1 MMMMEYF
8 GNAGF
13 WFEEGQFPATNAAQ
27 RTPSFMQYDGGR
39 GRHSVAV
46 AIVVGHLPPPS
57 IAPLTSVVVGLSQSR
72 FSEGHVRMDSQRC
85 RCQYCGENNATT
97 RCFTCPPMA
106 DGNQPGLHA
115 PPASGK
121 EKFGAANWPCF
132 DRYHDAAHR
141 YHCKRDCAGLSFTM
155 DPDVARMRAANK
167 KRIAG
172 PATSTSSFAA
182 LMSATKSAK
191 NTE

>member
-1 MMMMEYF
+1 MTILHEY
-8 GNAGF
+8 
-13 WFEEGQFPATNAAQ
+13 
-27 RTPSFMQYDGGR
+27 SGGMDCADMNDHR
-39 GRHSVAV
+39 LANLPVAV
-46 AIVVGHLPPPS
+46 AAPVAVAVAEIPPQPSTALPPTV
-57 IAPLTSVVVGLSQSR
+57 AVNLSQSR
-72 FSEGHVRMDSQRC
+72 FSEEHVRMDSLRC